1 MIQRYAQ
8 FCFFRKGHAA
18 CFSSYILIIFLRKIF
33 PMLYSINWPNSIFT
47 LPLILEILGNMCII
61 IICFSVY
68 DVINFE
74 TNLSVRFKCI
84 FLMTKKKLGQKSK
97 YLKNEKTFLAKRLP
111 VARNCLCSEKGF
123 ISFAWR
129 ATLTSQHAV
138 FPMYE

>member
-8 FCFFRKGHAA
+8 FCFFRKGDAA

-33 PMLYSINWPNSIFT
+33 PMLYSINWPNSILT

-74 TNLSVRFKCI
+74 TNLSVRFKCV
-84 FLMTKKKLGQKSK
+84 FLMAKKKLGQKSK

-111 VARNCLCSEKGF
+111 VARNCLCSERGL